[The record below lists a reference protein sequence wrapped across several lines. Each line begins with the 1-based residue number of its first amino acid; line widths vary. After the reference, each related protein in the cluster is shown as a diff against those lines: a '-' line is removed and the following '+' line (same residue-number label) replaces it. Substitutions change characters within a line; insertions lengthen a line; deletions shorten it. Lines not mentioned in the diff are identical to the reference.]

1 MSGLR
6 SVGID
11 AGYNKNPCVRSFDLI
26 VEPGEIL
33 ALLGPNGAGKT
44 TVLMTLAGL
53 IPRLGGDVFVDDE
66 PLRSGDPRA
75 AVRNGL
81 VLVPDDRALFRN
93 LTCEQHLRL
102 ASRGGRAAYQSSV
115 ASTLEYFP
123 ALGKRMNVAAG
134 SLSGGEQQ
142 MLAIARALLQRPK
155 VLLIDELSMGLAPVI
170 VESILPTLR
179 NVASTDRTAI
189 VLVEQH
195 VRLALTVAD
204 RAVVLA
210 HGSIALQDDAAAL
223 AADHDVADHRDRHRR
238 VVACV

>member
-11 AGYNKNPCVRSFDLI
+11 AGYNKNLCAQFRPDCRT
-26 VEPGEIL
+26 GEIL

-102 ASRGGRAAYQSSV
+102 ASRAGARPTRAQWPRRWSTSRHW
-115 ASTLEYFP
+115 AS
-123 ALGKRMNVAAG
+123 G
-134 SLSGGEQQ
+134 
-142 MLAIARALLQRPK
+142 
-155 VLLIDELSMGLAPVI
+155 
-170 VESILPTLR
+170 
-179 NVASTDRTAI
+179 
-189 VLVEQH
+189 
-195 VRLALTVAD
+195 
-204 RAVVLA
+204 
-210 HGSIALQDDAAAL
+210 
-223 AADHDVADHRDRHRR
+223 
-238 VVACV
+238 